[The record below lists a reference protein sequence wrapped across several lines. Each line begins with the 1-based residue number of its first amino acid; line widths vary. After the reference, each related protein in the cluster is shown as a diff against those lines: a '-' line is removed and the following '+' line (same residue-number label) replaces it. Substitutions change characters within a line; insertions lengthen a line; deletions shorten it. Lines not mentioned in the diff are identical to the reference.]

1 MTDSQRSSIVDL
13 TIDDSDEVIDRKSKA
28 CCPLDAIDL
37 TSPVPFHP
45 TDKKLYS
52 DAINR
57 LVKDTQSSEQYQ
69 YVKPLF
75 EIVTG
80 KPSILKKQS
89 TIDLASPEQPVETF
103 MARSNVAVEPDHN
116 SDSLGLSL
124 LDLLAIQEK
133 QHGHGAA
140 QHTKRD
146 MPIGGEVRSPFLEGI
161 MKRQKAS
168 SHEDILEDPSERLET
183 DTLSESEVSSSA
195 AAQPAE
201 RTTFP
206 NSTQTREKQQA
217 KPTHPVIVTNSK
229 SKTKAAVVK
238 SITAAPSN
246 TLDKFLKLPAQHPVV
261 EMTSPTPTASSLLQA
276 GYEVVL
282 FVDKREK
289 SHDTI
294 IASLL
299 AEKVKCELRTLAV
312 GDFLWVARPSAATAT
327 STRPIGSPGTADDSI
342 FVLDCIA
349 ERKTIADLVSSVLDG
364 RYKEQKSRLASLPI
378 PHCFYI
384 VEAEYMAVNPFMQVH
399 CPSMNIESVKT
410 AMVSTNVQDKMHV
423 VRTRGGEH
431 TVRTLVQITR
441 QVQRRFLA
449 AAVANTTESQL
460 MSFSA
465 FQQSYLKQHCADCGE
480 CLTHMIRQVRGCSLP
495 SATALSNQFGTMKK
509 LGKFFREVD
518 RGFAMKFLANLH
530 RHDGPIHPPPSGD
543 GKRNEEF
550 PMEDENEENDVAA
563 LNGAGVSGWAT
574 GIATN
579 REVHRDVASKRIR
592 KRIGEAVA
600 KLICDV
606 FVDEY

>member
-1 MTDSQRSSIVDL
+1 MTSS
-13 TIDDSDEVIDRKSKA
+13 
-28 CCPLDAIDL
+28 
-37 TSPVPFHP
+37 
-45 TDKKLYS
+45 
-52 DAINR
+52 N
-57 LVKDTQSSEQYQ
+57 
-69 YVKPLF
+69 
-75 EIVTG
+75 G
-80 KPSILKKQS
+80 
-89 TIDLASPEQPVETF
+89 
-103 MARSNVAVEPDHN
+103 AREPDHY

-133 QHGHGAA
+133 QHGAA

-146 MPIGGEVRSPFLEGI
+146 MPNGGEVRSPFLEGI

-168 SHEDILEDPSERLET
+168 SHEDILEDPLERLET
-183 DTLSESEVSSSA
+183 DTLCKSEVSSSPGQH
-195 AAQPAE
+195 QPE
-201 RTTFP
+201 CTTLP

-217 KPTHPVIVTNSK
+217 KPSRPFKAASSK
-229 SKTKAAVVK
+229 SKTKAAMGK
-238 SITAAPSN
+238 SIAPAPSN
-246 TLDKFLKLPAQHPVV
+246 TLDKFLNLPAQHSVV

-289 SHDTI
+289 SYDMI
-294 IASLL
+294 ISSLL

-312 GDFLWVARPSAATAT
+312 GDFLWVARPSAATAACT
-327 STRPIGSPGTADDSI
+327 PPISSSGTAEDSI
-342 FVLDCIA
+342 YVLDCIA

-423 VRTRGGEH
+423 MRTRGGEH

-449 AAVANTTESQL
+449 AAAANTTESQL

-480 CLTHMIRQVRGCSLP
+480 CLTHMLRQVRGCSLP

-518 RGFAMKFLANLH
+518 KEFAMKFLANLH
-530 RHDGPIHPPPSGD
+530 RHDGPIHPPPSGG
-543 GKRNEEF
+543 GKRNEEC
-550 PMEDENEENDVAA
+550 PMDDENEENDVSA
-563 LNGAGVSGWAT
+563 LNSAAVSGSAT
-574 GIATN
+574 GIVSN
-579 REVHRDVASKRIR
+579 REVHRDIASKRIR

-600 KLICDV
+600 KLICDL
-606 FVDEY
+606 FADEY